1 MAAKK
6 QEWIQL
12 IKKIDTQNFARWF
25 CVFFLAQKG
34 QLALHTDRNSEV
46 FGNNGNNW
54 SSMYSLRRSVRLQK
68 NKNSDNQPTTGLNQ
82 SPELFLDSADLSNI
96 SDVLDNGLNQSLDTS
111 FDPVSPIIVPSAS
124 DQSETKRPAKRA
136 RSSTSTVGT
145 PNSNKK
151 QKQSEPNSKR
161 HYKVWHKDQWT
172 KGWGETGLLG
182 VGKDEKTIRGK
193 PWRAKYKKS
202 HQRRFALQGD
212 AAEHIYRLK
221 LQEENKNLDLQK

>member
-34 QLALHTDRNSEV
+34 QLA
-46 FGNNGNNW
+46 FQQGQPAF
-54 SSMYSLRRSVRLQK
+54 MYPLRRSLRLQK

-111 FDPVSPIIVPSAS
+111 FDPVSPIIAPSAS

>member
-1 MAAKK
+1 MQVQKKQEYEYIAAKK

-12 IKKIDTQNFARWF
+12 IKEIDIHNFARWF

-34 QLALHTDRNSEV
+34 QLGLNTERNSAV
-46 FGNNGNNW
+46 FEN
-54 SSMYSLRRSVRLQK
+54 
-68 NKNSDNQPTTGLNQ
+68 DQ
-82 SPELFLDSADLSNI
+82 SNFLDSADLSNI

-111 FDPVSPIIVPSAS
+111 FDPVSPIIAPSAS
-124 DQSETKRPAKRA
+124 DQSETKRPVKRA

-151 QKQSEPNSKR
+151 QKQSKPNSKR
-161 HYKVWHKDQWT
+161 HYTVWHEDQWT
-172 KGWGETGLLG
+172 KGWGDSGLLG

-202 HQRRFALQGD
+202 HQRRFAFKGD

-221 LQEENKNLDLQK
+221 LQEANKNLDLQK